1 MTKNIIAT
9 HIFYTK
15 NVEEISI
22 NFDYNCNNNELKRWI
37 LRHENNENIFELE
50 TFIEEISTL
59 D

>member
-9 HIFYTK
+9 HIFYIK

-22 NFDYNCNNNELKRWI
+22 NFDYYCNNNELKRWI

-50 TFIEEISTL
+50 TYIEEISTL